1 MTKKQISSTEN
12 KAVNAIEKAASSLVA
27 ETTKQIRFLRDSGI
41 YKTPEVYGNAETA
54 AQKKLAESKA
64 IYSLMKERCL
74 EKGTI
79 SKGTLSEAMKRA
91 GLKASKK
98 GGHKNKGKGKGGRGH
113 VSAALSKLRSLVTP
127 DSTVNGLSKDW
138 TEFKNSGSNDYNIVM
153 QAIYRA
159 EGWGDYEG

>member
-1 MTKKQISSTEN
+1 MTKKQISTTEN
-12 KAVNAIEKAASSLVA
+12 KAVNAIKKAASSLVA
-27 ETTKQIRFLRDSGI
+27 VTTTQIKFLRDSGI
-41 YKTPEVYGNAETA
+41 YKTPAVYGKAKTAEA
-54 AQKKLAESKA
+54 KKLAESKA

-74 EKGTI
+74 DTGMI
-79 SKGTLSEAMKRA
+79 SKGTLSDAMKRA
-91 GLKASKK
+91 GLKASRKGSHNNNKK
-98 GGHKNKGKGKGGRGH
+98 GGH

-138 TEFKNSGSNDYNIVM
+138 TEFKNSGSNDYKIVM